1 MPASPNDPTQP
12 KRSAL
17 GVLQSRYAALP
28 RAAQW
33 LGWFVIA
40 MVAYFV
46 VIEPVL
52 TLTAEARGRAA
63 DARDRVASLEV
74 RLNSL
79 ERAQAELATGITDL
93 GAIMPLGEQDT
104 QTALLRDRIT
114 SVLVNRGFEAWDLT
128 QARPIAV
135 PRNALDPAAAPGN
148 RSVIRVGFDLT
159 LEGSPDAVL
168 GVLADLEQAPEV
180 TLVRQSNLRR
190 VERDGRGFLSATIS
204 PEVWVLAPERAGGG
218 V

>member
-1 MPASPNDPTQP
+1 MPAPPSDPTRP
-12 KRSAL
+12 ERSTIA
-17 GVLQSRYAALP
+17 VLQARYAALP

-33 LGWFVIA
+33 LGWFVVA

-46 VIEPVL
+46 IIEPVL
-52 TLTAEARGRAA
+52 GLTAQARGSAA
-63 DARDRVASLEV
+63 DARDRVASLEA

-114 SVLVNRGFEAWDLT
+114 SILVNRGFAAWDLT

-135 PRNALDPAAAPGN
+135 PRNALDPAAAPVG
-148 RSVIRVGFDLT
+148 RTVLRVGFDLT

-204 PEVWVLAPERAGGG
+204 PEVWVLTPDRAGGG
-218 V
+218 T